1 MTSFSTNY
9 SLQIPHKKPS
19 SSPHKARKLV
29 LFPHYPVTTWPHGQK
44 RAWCW
49 PGWLAHERGLEPKR
63 LSPAIASQ
71 GGRQP
76 QAGWSRSLHLAPPFG
91 LRRPGS
97 HAPAGRHTQR
107 PATHPTKGPGS
118 WSFFIISNRLPS
130 GGHKISS
137 KLTS

>member
-1 MTSFSTNY
+1 MTSHSTNY
-9 SLQIPHKKPS
+9 SLQIPHKNKPS
-19 SSPHKARKLV
+19 SSPHKAKRLA
-29 LFPHYPVTTWPHGQK
+29 LFPHYPVTAWPHGQK

-91 LRRPGS
+91 LMRPGS
-97 HAPAGRHTQR
+97 HAQQADTQK
-107 PATHPTKGPGS
+107 PATSPTQGQAAGLFSLYPIYCRQAGT
-118 WSFFIISNRLPS
+118 N
-130 GGHKISS
+130 
-137 KLTS
+137 